1 MSNSL
6 VPFTQFDASTVTATG
21 FDNWVAAVGGTG
33 SLFRVQATGA
43 VAGDSVTANA
53 GPVYVLIKSS
63 APATGDKAKA
73 LQLIAGASMDFYI
86 NEASKLYICGANAD
100 TVRVLRCY

>member
-21 FDNWVAAVGGTG
+21 FSDWVAAVGGTG
-33 SLFRVQATGA
+33 SLVRIQATGA
-43 VAGDSVTANA
+43 VSGDSVTANA
-53 GPVYVLIKSS
+53 GPVYVLIKAT
-63 APATGDKAKA
+63 APASADKAKA
-73 LQLIAGASMDFYI
+73 LQLIAGASMDFYLDDT
-86 NEASKLYICGANAD
+86 SKVWICGANAD